1 MYALPSPG
9 RKCDPDTAP
18 EHSDIENA
26 VRPPYHRTSLA
37 ALRGQPSHSPVLSMY
52 IPPEIRA
59 NLDEIERRAGY
70 LWKFL
75 DVPGKQAAIAKL
87 EEQMGAQN
95 FWDSQ
100 KAAQKVIS
108 ECNGHKSIVAP
119 QVAFRRQIEDAKT
132 LAELITESPDGS
144 ADAEVEELRK
154 LATDLLAA
162 VSDLEIA
169 SFLSGLHDRS
179 NAIVTVKA
187 GAGGTESNDWADL
200 LYRMYT
206 RWAER
211 RGFKIEVEDIAEG
224 EGAGISQATFRLE
237 GPNAYGY
244 VKAERGVHRLV
255 RISPF
260 DANARRHTSFASVD
274 VVAEIDDD
282 IDVEVNEAD
291 LRVDVYRSS
300 GKGGQHVNKTES
312 AVRLTHIPTGIVVAC
327 QRERSQVKNRA
338 LAMKILRA
346 RIYEKTIDDKRA
358 EMEKYYG
365 EKGDIGW
372 GNQIR
377 SYVFQPYQMVKDL
390 RTGVETGNIQA
401 VMDGDIDAFINGW
414 LRAGGPRTRNKDI
427 KIED

>member
-1 MYALPSPG
+1 
-9 RKCDPDTAP
+9 
-18 EHSDIENA
+18 
-26 VRPPYHRTSLA
+26 
-37 ALRGQPSHSPVLSMY
+37 MY
-52 IPPEIRA
+52 ISPEIRH
-59 NLDEIERRAGY
+59 NLEEVERRSGH

-75 DVPGKQAAIAKL
+75 DVPGKQALIAQL
-87 EEQMGAQN
+87 ENQMAAGN
-95 FWDSQ
+95 FWDNQ

-108 ECNGHKSIVAP
+108 ECNSYKNIVAP
-119 QVAFRRQIEDAKT
+119 QIVFRRKLEDAKT
-132 LAELITESPDGS
+132 LAEMVAEATE
-144 ADAEVEELRK
+144 ATAEAECEELRQV
-154 LATDLLAA
+154 AEDLIKEVAE
-162 VSDLEIA
+162 LEIA
-169 SFLSGLHDRS
+169 SFLSGPHDKS

-187 GAGGTESNDWADL
+187 GAGGTESNDWADML
-200 LYRMYT
+200 FRMYT

-211 RGFKIEVEDIAEG
+211 RGFKVEVEDVAEG
-224 EGAGISQATFRLE
+224 EGAGISQATFRIE

-244 VKAERGVHRLV
+244 IKAERGVHRLV

-282 IDVEVNEAD
+282 IEVEVNEAD

-346 RIYEKTIDDKRA
+346 RIYEKMLDDKRT
-358 EMEKYYG
+358 EMERYYG